1 MENVV
6 VTKDLTKVYGRG
18 KDKVV
23 AVNRANL
30 VIKEKTVHGIVGPNG
45 AGKTTL
51 ISMLIGLTVPTS
63 GSGTVLG
70 YDIVKESRKIRERT
84 GLLPEGY
91 GFYEDLTAKDNLL
104 YIAKLNGLKD
114 PESRIKEVL
123 ETVGLA
129 KVMNRKVKAFSR
141 GMKQRL
147 GIAQALLKDPEI
159 LILDEPTIGLDPS
172 AARDFRNLI
181 RELVKEGK
189 TVIICTH
196 LLRELGE
203 LFTYMSVIVSGRIVA
218 QGSMEELKNMVLGK
232 GMSYYIEVKENLSD
246 DIVNELKGIG
256 GVTDLEVKLKGIEIF
271 ASKDVGDEVLSLLLN
286 KGVRISKYIEREL
299 SLEDIYEYFSK
310 GRSEVRA

>member
-6 VTKDLTKVYGRG
+6 ITHDLTKVYGRG
-18 KDKVV
+18 KDRVV
-23 AVNRANL
+23 AVDKANL
-30 VIKEKTVHGIVGPNG
+30 VIKKGVVHGIVGPNG

-51 ISMLIGLTVPTS
+51 ISMLIGLTIPTS

-70 YDIVKESRKIRERT
+70 YDIIKDSRKIREKT

-91 GFYEDLTAKDNLL
+91 GFYGDLTAKDNLM
-104 YIAKLNGLKD
+104 YIAKLNGLKN
-114 PESRIKEVL
+114 PEDRIKEVL
-123 ETVGLA
+123 GIVGLT
-129 KVMNRKVKAFSR
+129 KVMGKKVKTFSR

-181 RELVKEGK
+181 RELVKQGK

-203 LFTYMSVIVSGRIVA
+203 LFTYMSVIVSGKIVA
-218 QGSMEELKNMVLGK
+218 QGSMEELRDRILGR
-232 GMSYYIEVKENLSD
+232 GMCYYVEVKKDLSD
-246 DIVNELKGIG
+246 AIVNELKKIKGI
-256 GVTDLEVKLKGIEIF
+256 TNLEVKLRGMKIW
-271 ASKDVGDEVLSLLLN
+271 ASEDIGDEVLRILLN
-286 KGVRISKYIEREL
+286 NSVKISKYIEREL
-299 SLEDIYEYFSK
+299 SLEDIYEYFSR
-310 GRSEVRA
+310 GHSQVRA